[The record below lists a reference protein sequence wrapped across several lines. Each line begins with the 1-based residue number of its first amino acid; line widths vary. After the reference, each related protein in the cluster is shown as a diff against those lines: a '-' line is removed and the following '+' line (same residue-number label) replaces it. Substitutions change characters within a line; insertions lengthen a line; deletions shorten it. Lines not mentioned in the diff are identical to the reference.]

1 MKDELKKEKIK
12 CTCGKWTRPKYF
24 NAGKYKIRGS
34 ECPGC
39 GETYFNAEDANK
51 ALIFNKI
58 KNEVLTG
65 KVAKAGNSY
74 VVRLPK
80 KLIDALGL
88 TAGSTVDITI
98 EDAKTVKL
106 TV

>member
-1 MKDELKKEKIK
+1 MKEELKKEKIK
-12 CTCGKWTRPKYF
+12 CQCGKWTKPKEF
-24 NAGKYKIRGS
+24 SIDGFKIKGS

-51 ALIFNKI
+51 ALIYNKI

-65 KVAKAGNSY
+65 KITKAGNSY

-80 KLIDALGL
+80 KLVDALGL
-88 TAGSTVDITI
+88 TVGSTVTI
-98 EDAKTVKL
+98 SVENPKTVTL
-106 TV
+106 VV